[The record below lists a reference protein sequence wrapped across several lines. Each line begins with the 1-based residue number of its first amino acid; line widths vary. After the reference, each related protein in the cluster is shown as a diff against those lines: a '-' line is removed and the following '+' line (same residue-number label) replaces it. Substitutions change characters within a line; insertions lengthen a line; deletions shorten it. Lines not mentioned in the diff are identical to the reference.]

1 MLDPTLFPIFLAGA
15 VALALTPG
23 PDMAFTLATAASRG
37 SRAGLAAA
45 AGIITGGAIWTV
57 LAAAGLA
64 ALLATMEHA
73 LLVVRYAG
81 AAYLLYLAWKT
92 LRHLDAPMEAQGAG
106 SAMRA
111 FRRGLMTN
119 LLNPKIGLFFLAFL
133 PQFTNADL
141 SPVWLQMLVLGGI
154 FFVIGTV
161 VLTVVA
167 LTAGRAQRILGRS
180 ATARRLLNGLSATA
194 FGGLGLRLILVDD
207 AA

>member
-45 AGIITGGAIWTV
+45 AGIITGGTIWTV

>member
-1 MLDPTLFPIFLAGA
+1 MLDPALVPIFLAGA

-37 SRAGLAAA
+37 PKAGLAAT
-45 AGIITGGAIWTV
+45 AGIITGGAIWTL

-64 ALLATMEHA
+64 ALLATVDHA

-92 LRHLDAPMEAQGAG
+92 FRHLDAPMEAR
-106 SAMRA
+106 SAASVARA

-119 LLNPKIGLFFLAFL
+119 LLNPKVGLFFLAFL
-133 PQFTNADL
+133 PQFTNAEL

-154 FFVIGTV
+154 FFAIGSL

-167 LTAGRAQRILGRS
+167 LTAGRARIMLGRS